1 MAYEKPTSRHL
12 LVILLVLS
20 LALTVPAAAQETGT
34 RVVQPGET
42 IEVGAEPIV
51 LDLIGLRN
59 ASSFN
64 AITELRKYQGDNP
77 ARSVQRVI
85 GVPKDSYFKINSH
98 TFKGHYGRYFAYN
111 KDDGVIH
118 DSSIVFVQAPP
129 PTVTATPTETTA
141 PTETPTA
148 TATAA
153 TEPTRAPLPGLIA
166 VTAIALAGLLGI
178 AQKR

>member
-1 MAYEKPTSRHL
+1 MANKKLEPRHL
-12 LVILLVLS
+12 LAILVVLS
-20 LALTVPAAAQETGT
+20 LALVIPAAAQETGT
-34 RVVQPGET
+34 RLVQPGET
-42 IEVGAEPIV
+42 IEVGAEPII
-51 LDLIGLRN
+51 LDLIDLRN

-98 TFKGHYGRYFAYN
+98 TFKGHYGRYFAYS
-111 KDDGVIH
+111 KEDGVIH

-129 PTVTATPTETTA
+129 PAATATPTETPT
-141 PTETPTA
+141 PTEAPTA
-148 TATAA
+148 TTTTA
-153 TEPTRAPLPGLIA
+153 TEPTRAPLPGSIA
-166 VTAIALAGLLGI
+166 IAAIALAGLLGI